1 MEKNLF
7 DLYYKTQHIKLIE
20 LNEENEKNNQNKK
33 VSDNIIIKFEQINKE
48 IKYVK
53 YLNNIINEKILL
65 YKENSNINK
74 NSNLNK
80 SNKNNNNFC
89 KNALENNLENNNSI
103 IPSIAEIANILR
115 QKYLNINDMNNNNIE
130 NFKIEKENIS
140 QSQSKKEEN
149 NLFEKEYIDLFNN
162 ENNNKNSINFEF
174 LPNKQFNLRKSSFM
188 SDYSDIRDV
197 ENFKDTLFE

>member
-20 LNEENEKNNQNKK
+20 LNEGNEKNNQNKK

-103 IPSIAEIANILR
+103 IPSIAEIANTLR
-115 QKYLNINDMNNNNIE
+115 QKYLNINDINNNNIE

-197 ENFKDTLFE
+197 DNFKDTLFE

>member
-115 QKYLNINDMNNNNIE
+115 QKYLNINEMNNNNIE
-130 NFKIEKENIS
+130 NFKIEKENI
-140 QSQSKKEEN
+140 SQSKKEEN

>member
-20 LNEENEKNNQNKK
+20 LNEGNEKNNQNKK

-103 IPSIAEIANILR
+103 IPSIAEIANTLR
-115 QKYLNINDMNNNNIE
+115 QKYLNINDINNNNIE
-130 NFKIEKENIS
+130 NFKIEKENI
-140 QSQSKKEEN
+140 SQSKKEEN

-197 ENFKDTLFE
+197 DNFKDTLFE

>member
-103 IPSIAEIANILR
+103 IPSIAEIANTLR
-115 QKYLNINDMNNNNIE
+115 QKYLNINDINNNNIE
-130 NFKIEKENIS
+130 NFKIEKENI
-140 QSQSKKEEN
+140 SQSKKEEN

-174 LPNKQFNLRKSSFM
+174 LPNKQFTLRKSSFM